1 VAYKHGKNTGVL
13 LGKYNLSSYFN
24 EVSANMSIETSETTT
39 FTNAAKTY
47 ITSLNDGTISAAGL
61 FDGDSNAVNAVL
73 EEVISLDYQPVITI
87 AYDGGFTAGNRC
99 SMGLGEMTSYEVT
112 APVGDVVA
120 TSAEFQVTGGLRQG
134 VLLAAQTAYTSAT
147 NGTSIDNS
155 ASTTGGYTGYLH
167 VTTNSRSA
175 TTVAKIQHSADNST
189 WADLAT
195 FTTIAI
201 GTLTSESIS
210 GSGTVNRYVRA
221 VVTPA
226 AGTGSITLSISFARR
241 S

>member
-1 VAYKHGKNTGVL
+1 MAYRHGKDTGVL
-13 LGKYNLSSYFN
+13 LGKYNLTAYFN
-24 EVSANMSIETSETTT
+24 EVSSSMSLEVAETTT
-39 FTNAAKTY
+39 FGDSAKSY
-47 ITSLNDGTISAAGL
+47 ILGQNDGTISASGL
-61 FDGDSNAVNAVL
+61 FDSDANAVNFVL
-73 EEVISLDYQPVITI
+73 EEVLSLDYQPPITL
-87 AYDGGFTAGNRC
+87 AYDGGFTAGNDC
-99 SMGLGEMTSYEVT
+99 GMGLGQMTSYEVT
-112 APVGDVVA
+112 APVSDVVA
-120 TSAEFQVTGGLRQG
+120 TSAEFQVSGGLRTG
-134 VLLAAQTAYTSAT
+134 VLLAAQTAYTTTT
-147 NGTSIDNS
+147 NGTSVDNT
-155 ASTTGGYTGYLH
+155 ASTANGYTGYLH
-167 VTTNSRSA
+167 VTTNSRSS

-201 GTLTSESIS
+201 SSRTTDTVS